1 MDATAR
7 TITSTTAANTDA
19 RQNGVS
25 GADNNSAPKKKT
37 WLELRESVTDLR
49 KQLSKLSSMVPMNIV
64 FRKLSDGRTRIY
76 FLSTPP
82 NGWETTLLCT
92 DIPALSERPKNDSGS
107 GAARPR

>member
-1 MDATAR
+1 MDAPLAR
-7 TITSTTAANTDA
+7 H
-19 RQNGVS
+19 NGVYTATD
-25 GADNNSAPKKKT
+25 GSAPVTNRKKT

-49 KQLSKLSSMVPMNIV
+49 KQLSKLSTMVPMNIE

-92 DIPALSERPKNDSGS
+92 DISANVNAMTAPTRDGQ
-107 GAARPR
+107 RQR